1 MVAWGN
7 KTQAAQIGNFQ
18 FSKFNELILFKIL
31 VWESNWFYL
40 RFSCENLSQTLASIF
55 KCNDHIYQLESKG
68 SLFYT
73 G

>member
-31 VWESNWFYL
+31 VWESKPDSRKYF
-40 RFSCENLSQTLASIF
+40 
-55 KCNDHIYQLESKG
+55 
-68 SLFYT
+68 
-73 G
+73 